1 MKSISRSLLLRQAEI
16 SKIKKEK
23 EGKKRGK
30 VKRCTRGRKKR
41 KEENFNPVVID
52 AWSNF

>member
-23 EGKKRGK
+23 EGKSKKMYKGK
-30 VKRCTRGRKKR
+30 EKKEGRK
-41 KEENFNPVVID
+41 F
-52 AWSNF
+52 

>member
-23 EGKKRGK
+23 EGKNKKMYKGK
-30 VKRCTRGRKKR
+30 EKR